1 MSTANANQYMTL
13 EETARHERRD
23 YETIRRWADRGVCG
37 VTLET
42 VSRGYQRYV
51 AVEALERFH
60 REVEEARVA
69 RRRKKDT
76 KRQPP
81 SKAALMARM
90 TAVLKELQIMHGVTA
105 TGIQE

>member
-1 MSTANANQYMTL
+1 MTL

-69 RRRKKDT
+69 RRRRKEPQRRPAKNAFMD
-76 KRQPP
+76 RV
-81 SKAALMARM
+81 KAAL
-90 TAVLKELQIMHGVTA
+90 KEIQIVHGLNIKS
-105 TGIQE
+105 IQE

>member
-1 MSTANANQYMTL
+1 MTL

-51 AVEALERFH
+51 SVEAIERFY

-69 RRRKKDT
+69 RRRRKEPQRRTAKNAFTD
-76 KRQPP
+76 RV
-81 SKAALMARM
+81 KAAL
-90 TAVLKELQIMHGVTA
+90 KEIQIVHGLNIK
-105 TGIQE
+105 GIQE